1 MDALARLNPVKP
13 PKVNRTSAGILFI
26 IEDLSLGSIPFG
38 GRLLIIKLLGSSPMC
53 MKPQKQQKNIIHSD
67 IRNILNPVSILFWT
81 RIVTL
86 PSVDSRVTSVN
97 QPLTPTSSSV
107 LAIIDIPNVTI
118 LNHTADTNRNA
129 DIPSREGHLTCSGMN
144 NGL

>member
-1 MDALARLNPVKP
+1 
-13 PKVNRTSAGILFI
+13 
-26 IEDLSLGSIPFG
+26 
-38 GRLLIIKLLGSSPMC
+38 MC

-81 RIVTL
+81 RIGTL

-129 DIPSREGHLTCSGMN
+129 DIPSRESHLTCSGMKVDHS
-144 NGL
+144 

>member
-1 MDALARLNPVKP
+1 
-13 PKVNRTSAGILFI
+13 
-26 IEDLSLGSIPFG
+26 
-38 GRLLIIKLLGSSPMC
+38 MC

-86 PSVDSRVTSVN
+86 PSVDSRVISVN

-129 DIPSREGHLTCSGMN
+129 DIPSREGHRACSGMN

>member
-1 MDALARLNPVKP
+1 
-13 PKVNRTSAGILFI
+13 
-26 IEDLSLGSIPFG
+26 
-38 GRLLIIKLLGSSPMC
+38 MC

-81 RIVTL
+81 RIGTL

-107 LAIIDIPNVTI
+107 LAIIDIPRFDELVGIDI
-118 LNHTADTNRNA
+118 LSDLCKY
-129 DIPSREGHLTCSGMN
+129 D
-144 NGL
+144 

>member
-1 MDALARLNPVKP
+1 MGTTP
-13 PKVNRTSAGILFI
+13 PRVSKGTILKHPLFDF
-26 IEDLSLGSIPFG
+26 DLSNHDDSTDG
-38 GRLLIIKLLGSSPMC
+38 
-53 MKPQKQQKNIIHSD
+53 D

>member
-1 MDALARLNPVKP
+1 
-13 PKVNRTSAGILFI
+13 
-26 IEDLSLGSIPFG
+26 
-38 GRLLIIKLLGSSPMC
+38 MC

-81 RIVTL
+81 RIVIL
-86 PSVDSRVTSVN
+86 PSVDSRVISVN

-118 LNHTADTNRNA
+118 LNHIADTNRNA

>member
-1 MDALARLNPVKP
+1 
-13 PKVNRTSAGILFI
+13 
-26 IEDLSLGSIPFG
+26 
-38 GRLLIIKLLGSSPMC
+38 MC

-107 LAIIDIPNVTI
+107 LYLEWRGLIEIEISLRRTTPSTPVMQI
-118 LNHTADTNRNA
+118 LYR
-129 DIPSREGHLTCSGMN
+129 
-144 NGL
+144 

>member
-1 MDALARLNPVKP
+1 MLVVVEMYQHQCLRVVAY
-13 PKVNRTSAGILFI
+13 SG
-26 IEDLSLGSIPFG
+26 GIPFNFSNSLRWVG
-38 GRLLIIKLLGSSPMC
+38 
-53 MKPQKQQKNIIHSD
+53 
-67 IRNILNPVSILFWT
+67 
-81 RIVTL
+81 
-86 PSVDSRVTSVN
+86 
-97 QPLTPTSSSV
+97 QPV

>member
-1 MDALARLNPVKP
+1 
-13 PKVNRTSAGILFI
+13 
-26 IEDLSLGSIPFG
+26 
-38 GRLLIIKLLGSSPMC
+38 MC

-81 RIVTL
+81 RIGTL

-107 LAIIDIPNVTI
+107 LAIITVTFVLMSYSNEI
-118 LNHTADTNRNA
+118 INNENIEHMLQQ
-129 DIPSREGHLTCSGMN
+129 TCLRIIN
-144 NGL
+144 NENQV

>member
-1 MDALARLNPVKP
+1 
-13 PKVNRTSAGILFI
+13 
-26 IEDLSLGSIPFG
+26 
-38 GRLLIIKLLGSSPMC
+38 MC

-107 LAIIDIPNVTI
+107 LAIIDIHSNIGGGEMYNT
-118 LNHTADTNRNA
+118 
-129 DIPSREGHLTCSGMN
+129 G
-144 NGL
+144 NGV

>member
-1 MDALARLNPVKP
+1 
-13 PKVNRTSAGILFI
+13 
-26 IEDLSLGSIPFG
+26 
-38 GRLLIIKLLGSSPMC
+38 

-118 LNHTADTNRNA
+118 LNHTADTNRNGT
-129 DIPSREGHLTCSGMN
+129 SHRRERCITTKN
-144 NGL
+144 P